1 MRADYLE
8 PNSGVSQHRLKIK
21 RVSASITLTAE
32 DSGSIILVNPA
43 AATTVTLP
51 TLATAGSGWY
61 CKVMATEDAAATD
74 GSMDQII
81 NVDMGS
87 GTNLANIGQVHEV
100 DGTAGD
106 FAVANDDFFVITA
119 AGTPGDFADFW
130 TDGTRWYIQ
139 AFVKDLTDSSV
150 SANATTIA

>member
-8 PNSGVSQHRLKIK
+8 INSSVSNHRLKIK
-21 RVSASITLTAE
+21 KVVADITLTAE
-32 DSGSIILVNPA
+32 DSGSIVLVNPT

-51 TLATAGSGWY
+51 TLANAGSGWY
-61 CKVMATEDAAATD
+61 CKIIATEDAAATD
-74 GSMDQII
+74 GSMDAII

-119 AGTPGDFADFW
+119 AG
-130 TDGTRWYIQ
+130 
-139 AFVKDLTDSSV
+139 

>member
-8 PNSGVSQHRLKIK
+8 INSSVSNHRLKIK
-21 RVSASITLTAE
+21 KVVADITLTAE
-32 DSGSIILVNPA
+32 DSGSIVLVNPT

-51 TLATAGSGWY
+51 TLANAGSGWY
-61 CKVMATEDAAATD
+61 CKIIATEDAAATD
-74 GSMDQII
+74 GSMDAVI

-119 AGTPGDFADFW
+119 AGSPGDYADFW
-130 TDGTRWYIQ
+130 TDGTRWYFQ
-139 AFVKDLTDSSV
+139 GFVKDLSDSSV
-150 SANATTIA
+150 SANSTTIA

>member
-8 PNSGVSQHRLKIK
+8 TNSGVSNHGLKLK
-21 RVSASITLTAE
+21 KVVADITLTAE
-32 DSGSIILVNPA
+32 DSGSIVLVNPT

-51 TLATAGSGWY
+51 TLANAGSGWY
-61 CKVMATEDAAATD
+61 CKVIATEDAAATD
-74 GSMDQII
+74 GSMNQII

-106 FAVANDDFFVITA
+106 FVVANDDFFVITA
-119 AGTPGDFADFW
+119 AGSPGDYADFW

-139 AFVKDLTDSSV
+139 AYVKDLSDSSV

>member
-8 PNSGVSQHRLKIK
+8 INSSVSNHRLKIK
-21 RVSASITLTAE
+21 KVVADITLTAE
-32 DSGSIILVNPA
+32 DSGSIVLVNPT

-51 TLATAGSGWY
+51 TLANAGSGWY
-61 CKVMATEDAAATD
+61 CKVIATEAAAATD
-74 GSMDQII
+74 GSMNQII

-119 AGTPGDFADFW
+119 AGSPGDYADFW

-139 AFVKDLTDSSV
+139 AYVKDLSDSSV

>member
-8 PNSGVSQHRLKIK
+8 INSSVSNHRLKIK
-21 RVSASITLTAE
+21 KVVADITLTAE
-32 DSGSIILVNPA
+32 DSGSIVLVNPT

-51 TLATAGSGWY
+51 TLANAGSGWY
-61 CKVMATEDAAATD
+61 CKIIATEDAAATD
-74 GSMDQII
+74 GSMDAII

-119 AGTPGDFADFW
+119 AGSPGDYADFW
-130 TDGTRWYIQ
+130 TDGTRWYFQ
-139 AFVKDLTDSSV
+139 GFVKDLSDSSV